1 MSYIE
6 IQPTFSHLSPN
17 SSIVS
22 PAIRKLWVRVPLGNS
37 DIFLSKNSSN
47 NIVITKFILCY
58 VELMDNFKID
68 DCFFFQG
75 MTGEGWIW
83 LGSDKVTATSFRNE
97 PTLQRAMEG
106 LVGLTAKC
114 ECTIL
119 YCVVITY
126 NVQPFPYVIHNCDF
140 LNENL
145 ILQNNSI
152 FF

>member
-1 MSYIE
+1 
-6 IQPTFSHLSPN
+6 
-17 SSIVS
+17 
-22 PAIRKLWVRVPLGNS
+22 
-37 DIFLSKNSSN
+37 
-47 NIVITKFILCY
+47 
-58 VELMDNFKID
+58 MDNFKID

-145 ILQNNSI
+145 ILHNNSI